1 MTGSEL
7 IEKILKKEIKSGTH
21 IKCHAGFTVRYTI
34 DLWFV
39 GNWFTK
45 ENPFK
50 TNCPE
55 HYNDIILYLCNEN
68 ATFEIIEDKK
78 IEKLDILKQQVT
90 IANHYSK
97 DNIQCI
103 VNEFYRRYSVLIN
116 KINAIIEVLNEKE
129 KIQDNQE

>member
-1 MTGSEL
+1 MISYYDLLGMIKDKNNPKKIKYDGDLYEFNDNLNCYRSETGNCYLSE
-7 IEKILKKEIKSGTH
+7 
-21 IKCHAGFTVRYTI
+21 GF
-34 DLWFV
+34 D
-39 GNWFTK
+39 
-45 ENPFK
+45 E
-50 TNCPE
+50 
-55 HYNDIILYLCNEN
+55 DN
-68 ATFEIIEDKK
+68 AFAKVIEIIEKPKK
-78 IEKLDILKQQVT
+78 LEKLDILKQQVT

>member
-21 IKCHAGFTVRYTI
+21 IKCHAGFTDRYTI
-34 DLWFV
+34 DLWFM

-68 ATFEIIEDKK
+68 ATFEIIKPKK
-78 IEKLDILKQQVT
+78 IEKL
-90 IANHYSK
+90 
-97 DNIQCI
+97 NIEDF
-103 VNEFYRRYSVLIN
+103 NSVKINDEERVYCDLPPDEIRLIN
-116 KINAIIEVLNEKE
+116 KINEIIEVLNG
-129 KIQDNQE
+129 IHNNSDN